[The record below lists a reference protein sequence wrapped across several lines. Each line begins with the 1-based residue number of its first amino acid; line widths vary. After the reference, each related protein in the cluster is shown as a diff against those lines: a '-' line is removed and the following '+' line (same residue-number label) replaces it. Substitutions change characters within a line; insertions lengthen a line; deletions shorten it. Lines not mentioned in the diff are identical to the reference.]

1 MTNTPS
7 WSLQGHSRMSDEQ
20 RRLLNA
26 ACGDLA
32 TGIIWHGGNR
42 LSKDDWRHFLSGTV
56 MGWRMLPGVDMG
68 QGAPGFVMLGGSSL
82 SLTRSQATDAITMA
96 FYIGDEPEAQHLS
109 CKPVNWCD
117 VVKLARGIRDEDDE
131 LARRYAA

>member
-1 MTNTPS
+1 
-7 WSLQGHSRMSDEQ
+7 MSDEQ

-96 FYIGDEPEAQHLS
+96 FYIGDEPSAQHLS

-117 VVKLARGIRDEDDE
+117 VVKLARGIRDADDE